1 MKFKIILLLVILISL
16 SSCSSIITNIFGNKL
31 IDMKYAPNL
40 QKNFFYTEL
49 PYKIENGWI
58 TFTAKINNSEKYY
71 NFIFDTGATTMISE
85 KLISELKLEN
95 GITSVSKDIN
105 GYEISG
111 FSFLTNLTIGELNID
126 NIRIRS
132 TESDIF
138 SEKCN
143 RKIDGIIGANVL
155 NQGYFY
161 FNYVDKKLIITNE
174 LSKLSIDKL
183 KNPIKLKRFM
193 GQPYIKVKGNKKQ
206 WLLLDTGY
214 SDGDI
219 ILNSNSKILCK
230 SDIPIKSKETYLKGI
245 KEEKKIN
252 YSIYNKKIII
262 GKIENLIQI
271 IQFNKNNKNGNIIG
285 NNIIQKS
292 DVIIDTKHKKLYV
305 NNLNLPKFNDSVSN
319 ISFKYKKNVVIVY
332 SLAINSEIQKMGIKL
347 GDTITKINNQSLLN
361 LKSECEFEDFKNKNI
376 RKNSELN
383 IVFKRNNETV
393 NKLFSLKTL
402 YE

>member
-1 MKFKIILLLVILISL
+1 
-16 SSCSSIITNIFGNKL
+16 
-31 IDMKYAPNL
+31 MKYAPNL

-252 YSIYNKKIII
+252 YSIYNKKIIM
-262 GKIENLIQI
+262 EI
-271 IQFNKNNKNGNIIG
+271 I
-285 NNIIQKS
+285 S
-292 DVIIDTKHKKLYV
+292 
-305 NNLNLPKFNDSVSN
+305 
-319 ISFKYKKNVVIVY
+319 YKKV
-332 SLAINSEIQKMGIKL
+332 M
-347 GDTITKINNQSLLN
+347 
-361 LKSECEFEDFKNKNI
+361 
-376 RKNSELN
+376 
-383 IVFKRNNETV
+383 
-393 NKLFSLKTL
+393 
-402 YE
+402 